1 MQERV
6 ADLQKYVEVLKTEKD
21 DLQANDS
28 SAQHS
33 LSTGSNVRR
42 VGNTQLTEL
51 THSLLNEQCQI
62 RYYLI
67 FVSVKNHWML

>member
-1 MQERV
+1 MFVQERV
-6 ADLQKYVEVLKTEKD
+6 TDLQKYVEVLKSEKD

-42 VGNTQLTEL
+42 VGGSCFSNFTTD
-51 THSLLNEQCQI
+51 
-62 RYYLI
+62 
-67 FVSVKNHWML
+67 VSALKPKRREVSKT